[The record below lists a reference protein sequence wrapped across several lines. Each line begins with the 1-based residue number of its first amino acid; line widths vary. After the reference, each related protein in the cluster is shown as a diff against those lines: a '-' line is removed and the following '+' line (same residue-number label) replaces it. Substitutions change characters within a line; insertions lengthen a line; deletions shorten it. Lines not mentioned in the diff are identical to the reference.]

1 MLSIKIDE
9 EKLIA
14 ILQPEGPLSEKDF
27 QLATNQ
33 LAPFIKNSK
42 RLNGLIIYTKFFPG
56 WQSLPALFSHFR
68 FVKNHHQKVSHLV
81 LVSDSILTNFATLV
95 IRHFIKPK
103 IKVFPYHEFEKAKKW
118 VVSTVVKN
126 NSLPL

>member
-33 LAPFIKNSK
+33 LAPFIKKSK

-56 WQSLPALFSHFR
+56 WQSSPALFSHLR

-81 LVSDSILTNFATLV
+81 LVSDSVLTNFVTLV